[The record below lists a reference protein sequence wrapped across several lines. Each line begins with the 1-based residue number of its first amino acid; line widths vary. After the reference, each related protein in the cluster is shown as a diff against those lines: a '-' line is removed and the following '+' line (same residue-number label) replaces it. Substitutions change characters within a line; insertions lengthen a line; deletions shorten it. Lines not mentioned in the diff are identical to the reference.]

1 MVQKK
6 HISNRYWEILW
17 VGIIL
22 SGNDVQIKL
31 FQNPLSDP
39 TALGDEIISPT
50 TVTSVNDTTQPIHWT
65 VSVDGDNNL
74 VVTVN
79 GITAQYDMKKI
90 LKVLIRVVTLGS

>member
-1 MVQKK
+1 MEL
-6 HISNRYWEILW
+6 S
-17 VGIIL
+17 L